1 MGKDFFIPIS
11 QKYHRKVSLMYRVE
25 QKINQSWFLLTLVIL
40 SLVVGVSNE
49 SVPNPTQEKI
59 NTSNIQSTKNWK
71 MYSDSQGQFKLSY
84 PNDFIAVERKQHE
97 LNKFT
102 PPPQFAIIF
111 MNDMMASSQFAGIEP
126 ADLEI
131 KAYRLN
137 TQQTLNEW
145 LESTGFAHGESGSKI
160 RHFQTK
166 HIHGLEVCGS
176 TMAAPGCSVYVINA
190 NFIFQLTPAS
200 QSGQAMMESFE
211 LSD

>member
-1 MGKDFFIPIS
+1 
-11 QKYHRKVSLMYRVE
+11 MYYANK
-25 QKINQSWFLLTLVIL
+25 KINQNW
-40 SLVVGVSNE
+40 SLMMLIIFALIVGVSNE
-49 SVPNPTQEKI
+49 SVPNSTQERI
-59 NTSNIQSTKNWK
+59 DASNIPSAKNWEI
-71 MYSDSQGQFKLSY
+71 YSDSQGQFKLSY
-84 PNDFIAVERKQHE
+84 PNDFVAVERKQHE

-111 MNDMMASSQFAGIEP
+111 MNNMMASSQFARIEP

-131 KAYRLN
+131 KAYRLS

-166 HIHGLEVCGS
+166 HFHGLEVCNS

-200 QSGQAMMESFE
+200 QSGQAMMESLE
-211 LSD
+211 LSN

>member
-1 MGKDFFIPIS
+1 
-11 QKYHRKVSLMYRVE
+11 MYYTNK
-25 QKINQSWFLLTLVIL
+25 KINQNWSLMMLIIL
-40 SLVVGVSNE
+40 ALIVGVSNE
-49 SVPNPTQEKI
+49 SVPNSTQERI
-59 NTSNIQSTKNWK
+59 DASNIPSAKNWEI
-71 MYSDSQGQFKLSY
+71 YSDSQRQFKLSY
-84 PNDFIAVERKQHE
+84 PNDFVAVERNRHE

-102 PPPQFAIIF
+102 PSPQFAILF

-131 KAYRLN
+131 KAYRLS

>member
-1 MGKDFFIPIS
+1 M
-11 QKYHRKVSLMYRVE
+11 YHAE
-25 QKINQSWFLLTLVIL
+25 QKINQSWFLLSLVIL
-40 SLVVGVSNE
+40 SLVIGVSNE
-49 SVPNPTQEKI
+49 SVPNSTQEK
-59 NTSNIQSTKNWK
+59 NDASNIQSAKNWK
-71 MYSDSQGQFKLSY
+71 IYNDSQRQFKLSY
-84 PNDFIAVERKQHE
+84 PSDFVAVERKQHE

-102 PPPQFAIIF
+102 PSPQFAIIF

-131 KAYRLN
+131 KAYRLS

-160 RHFQTK
+160 RHFPTK

-176 TMAAPGCSVYVINA
+176 TMAAPGCSVYVVNA

-200 QSGQAMMESFE
+200 QSGEAMMESFE
-211 LSD
+211 LSN